1 MGVPPKRSI
10 FPSNLAM
17 RYNRG
22 APSVRPNFK
31 FCPREDFTEEPHAKA
46 FAESRDFEIF
56 GVPPSK
62 RKIFDFKIPPRK
74 SRGYS
79 GAPAAVANARVRRTS
94 GIKIRA
100 AKADSPDPAG
110 LRSAPIKK
118 TRPAPRKAYQKLP
131 RPVAFRSSARR
142 IPPAIVPLRTRRR
155 APIPPS
161 LLRCPFLKRKTF
173 SAAASIPPQA
183 LRPRRPENG

>member
-1 MGVPPKRSI
+1 MQYPFRKPPQMSVPPKRSI

-56 GVPPSK
+56 GVPLSK

-110 LRSAPIKK
+110 SGARRSKRRALRRGRLIKSSPA
-118 TRPAPRKAYQKLP
+118 RPLFGAPRAAFRPLLP
-131 RPVAFRSSARR
+131 RCAHAAGRRFPRAFCD
-142 IPPAIVPLRTRRR
+142 
-155 APIPPS
+155 AP
-161 LLRCPFLKRKTF
+161 F
-173 SAAASIPPQA
+173 
-183 LRPRRPENG
+183 

>member
-1 MGVPPKRSI
+1 MQYPFRKPPQMSVPPKRSI

-17 RYNRG
+17 RYNRD

-79 GAPAAVANARVRRTS
+79 GARRRSQTRASDGRPAL
-94 GIKIRA
+94 K
-100 AKADSPDPAG
+100 
-110 LRSAPIKK
+110 SAP
-118 TRPAPRKAYQKLP
+118 Q
-131 RPVAFRSSARR
+131 RR
-142 IPPAIVPLRTRRR
+142 IPPTRQGSGARRSKRR
-155 APIPPS
+155 ALRRGRLIKSSPARPLFGAPCAAFRP
-161 LLRCPFLKRKTF
+161 LLPRCARAAGRRFPRAFCDAPF
-173 SAAASIPPQA
+173 
-183 LRPRRPENG
+183 